1 MKIESKK
8 FYDKKAY
15 EYINYILENDKDV
28 VCEEDLLVFHN
39 GGMFFMVDFFNDE
52 HKIKIY
58 DNQNFNLKETEHFK
72 YSRENKKDEISVH
85 IDNISKQDCLREIT
99 INKDRFNNIINNIRN
114 EFNENEESEEDEI

>member
-1 MKIESKK
+1 MRRRKFKLKNESIK

-72 YSRENKKDEISVH
+72 YVFVK
-85 IDNISKQDCLREIT
+85 
-99 INKDRFNNIINNIRN
+99 
-114 EFNENEESEEDEI
+114 

>member
-1 MKIESKK
+1 MKNESIK

-72 YSRENKKDEISVH
+72 Y
-85 IDNISKQDCLREIT
+85 DNISKQDCLREIT

>member
-1 MKIESKK
+1 MKNEAIKYYE
-8 FYDKKAY
+8 KKAY

-28 VCEEDLLVFHN
+28 VCEEDLLVFYN
-39 GGMFFMVDFFNDE
+39 GGMFFMIDFFNDE

-58 DNQNFNLKETEHFK
+58 DNQNFNFKETKNFK

-85 IDNISKQDCLREIT
+85 IDNISKEDCLQEII

-114 EFNENEESEEDEI
+114 EFNEDEESEEDEL

>member
-1 MKIESKK
+1 MKNVSIKY
-8 FYDKKAY
+8 YDKKAY

-28 VCEEDLLVFHN
+28 VFEEDLLVFHN

-72 YSRENKKDEISVH
+72 YSRGNKKDEISVH
-85 IDNISKQDCLREIT
+85 IDNISKEDCLREIT

>member
-1 MKIESKK
+1 MKNESIK

-72 YSRENKKDEISVH
+72 YVFVK
-85 IDNISKQDCLREIT
+85 
-99 INKDRFNNIINNIRN
+99 
-114 EFNENEESEEDEI
+114 